1 MVKLNIIRIIALF
14 LLVIPAY
21 ANDNELIITRT
32 GDSELYLAGTGDH
45 QLNEIW
51 DFEEEAAAQEAEY
64 NRKGEVRAPAIIE
77 IKKEAVSP
85 VPEKQETYLKEIAA
99 PSGQAVSSVKEIP
112 QTKPSYFIWI
122 ILAIISLILISFLA
136 KKIISSLTVRPESIN
151 SFKNATE
158 NVLENSASAQPTGG
172 LSNPALNSIRNMI
185 DKSKLASQKNKQ
197 LAIIAYINA
206 ARAYET
212 LSTENKKIIYNEL
225 AELHAVLSGLS

>member
-32 GDSELYLAGTGDH
+32 GDSELYLADTGDH

-51 DFEEEAAAQEAEY
+51 DFEEEAATQ
-64 NRKGEVRAPAIIE
+64 AIIE